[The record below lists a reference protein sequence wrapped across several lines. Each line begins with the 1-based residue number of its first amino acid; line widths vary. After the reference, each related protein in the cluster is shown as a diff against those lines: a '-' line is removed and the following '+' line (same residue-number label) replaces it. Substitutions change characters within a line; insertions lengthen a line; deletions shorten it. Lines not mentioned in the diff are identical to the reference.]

1 MEKTMSTTTRTP
13 AVHGQPLWVARFRWP
28 ETFRFKHLLR
38 HQPFAFAAG
47 PLTGQTFVRLS
58 ARRFVPATVHINGSV
73 TIHDRPVRCVDS
85 INVPVCTGGL

>member
-1 MEKTMSTTTRTP
+1 MNTTTRTP

-38 HQPFAFAAG
+38 HQPFAFCDG
-47 PLTGQTFVRLS
+47 PLAGQAFVRVS

-73 TIHDRPVRCVDS
+73 TIHSKPARCISSINTPVRV
-85 INVPVCTGGL
+85 GGL